1 VARQAVT
8 TPRAPAAIGPY
19 SQAVRAGTLLFVS
32 GQVPLDP
39 ATGTLVP
46 GGIEEQT
53 RQVLRNLQAI
63 LEAAGTSFDAV
74 ARTTVYLTDLSDF
87 AAMNAVYATFVRE
100 PFPARATVQVA
111 RLPKDARVEIDMIA
125 DLTGSRT

>member
-1 VARQAVT
+1 MARQAVT

-19 SQAVRAGTLLFVS
+19 SQAVHAGTLLFVS

-111 RLPKDARVEIDMIA
+111 RLPKDARVEIDVIA